1 MRAGGTEEAR
11 DGGREGAEAGGEREG
26 AGCGAWALLLRPHAY
41 TRPRTDTD
49 STCPSPHATCGAK
62 RARIQLAKRQR
73 RLRGFWLLEM
83 MDVRAVIRE
92 VDAVRADARCA
103 WAQLSMAVIT
113 AAE

>member
-49 STCPSPHATCGAK
+49 STCPSPHATCRDIRRQAGSDS
-62 RARIQLAKRQR
+62 AREAT
-73 RLRGFWLLEM
+73 
-83 MDVRAVIRE
+83 A
-92 VDAVRADARCA
+92 
-103 WAQLSMAVIT
+103 T
-113 AAE
+113 AARVLAAGNDGCESSDSRGRCGAGGRAMCMGAA